1 MSSWNI
7 TDYCLDRR
15 THPPSDSSV
24 RTPSARFQNFSAL
37 RFLAWGGMLVASAAP
52 EIVCR
57 RAGASTP
64 IWLPLLQTAML
75 AAGAAVVARSVRFQK
90 LAGFFLALAALRL
103 GWFVLV
109 PLIEENGVV
118 QSYSQHLSWGAQM
131 FVDRLLPV
139 MGAFFMVVT
148 LVGSGIGRRDLFL
161 RVGDL
166 RAPAQP
172 EPILWFR
179 CAIPWTRFGT
189 QLLII
194 FGVALPLFL
203 FFSVH
208 PDFGRASRLWAFL
221 PWCLATAVLNAAN
234 EEFQFRSVLLARL
247 RDVLPQ
253 KEALILTAAFF
264 GLSHYFGQPSGFG
277 GIVLAGI
284 AGWIWAKS
292 MVETRGFAWAF
303 FIHMVQDVVI
313 FCFLAL
319 APDK

>member
-1 MSSWNI
+1 MLI
-7 TDYCLDRR
+7 A
-15 THPPSDSSV
+15 SV
-24 RTPSARFQNFSAL
+24 
-37 RFLAWGGMLVASAAP
+37 VP

-64 IWLPLLQTAML
+64 LWMPLVQMALL
-75 AAGAAVVARSVRFQK
+75 IAGAAVVARSERFRK
-90 LAGFFLALAALRL
+90 LAGFFLALGALRL

-109 PLIEENGVV
+109 PLIEESRAF
-118 QSYSQHLSWGAQM
+118 QSYGQHLSWGAQM
-131 FVDRLLPV
+131 FVGRLLPV
-139 MGAFFMVVT
+139 LGALLMAAT
-148 LVGSGIGRRDLFL
+148 LLGSGIGRRDLFL

-179 CAIPWTRFGT
+179 RAIPWTRFGT

-208 PDFGRASRLWAFL
+208 PDFSRASRLWTFL
-221 PWCLATAVLNAAN
+221 PWCLATAALNAAN

-247 RDVLPQ
+247 RDILPQ

-264 GLSHYFGQPSGFG
+264 GLSHYFGQPSGFS
-277 GIVLAGI
+277 GIIMAGI

-303 FIHMVQDVVI
+303 LIHMVQDIVI

-319 APDK
+319 APGK